1 MTRRARMVQVCRHDL
16 RHANET
22 ETTKKK
28 RKKKKKKERVDFNYK
43 VEMRT
48 QNTLLLFFFSSL

>member
-1 MTRRARMVQVCRHDL
+1 VTRRARMVQVSRHDL

-22 ETTKKK
+22 E
-28 RKKKKKKERVDFNYK
+28 KKKERVDFNYK